1 MDMASTRKEARLIG
15 FDLREEGKS
24 VGFGIATLSQIQL
37 GSTEA
42 FIHHCHFSLPYFKHL
57 LHALRSGKLVTMN

>member
-1 MDMASTRKEARLIG
+1 
-15 FDLREEGKS
+15 LREEGKS

-42 FIHHCHFSLPYFKHL
+42 FIHHCHFSLPYL
-57 LHALRSGKLVTMN
+57 PPSTYSMP